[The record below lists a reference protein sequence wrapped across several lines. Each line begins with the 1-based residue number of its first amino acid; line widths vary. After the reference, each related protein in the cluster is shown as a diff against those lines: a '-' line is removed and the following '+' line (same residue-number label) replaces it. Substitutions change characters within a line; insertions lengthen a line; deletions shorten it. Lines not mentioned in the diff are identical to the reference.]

1 MKNFSRL
8 SLLAAVVATL
18 STLSVSAIAATA
30 TGQASATVLT
40 PITISPVTPLNFGT
54 LAGNASGGTVNL
66 TAAGLRTTSGT
77 VVVTPAAFSVA
88 SFKVD
93 GTGGQT
99 FAVSYPPATP
109 SLTVTNGTVTM
120 AFTVV
125 GQTSGTLSAGA
136 AGTLTF
142 PVGGTLTV
150 GASQAAGTYTGTYP
164 MTVEYN

>member
-1 MKNFSRL
+1 MKNSSRL

-40 PITISPVTPLNFGT
+40 PITISPVTALNFGT
-54 LAGNASGGTVNL
+54 LAGNASGGTVTV
-66 TAAGLRTTSGT
+66 TALNARSQVGS
-77 VVVTPAAFSVA
+77 VVFATGGFSAA

-93 GTGGQT
+93 GTGGAT
-99 FAVSYPPATP
+99 FAVTYPTVPL
-109 SLTVTNGTVTM
+109 SVTNGTVSM
-120 AFTVV
+120 PFTVT
-125 GQTSGTLSAGA
+125 GQTNGTLSGTAPSV
-136 AGTLTF
+136 GTLTF

-150 GASQAAGTYTGTYP
+150 GANQAAGTYTGSYT

>member
-54 LAGNASGGTVNL
+54 LAGNASGGTVTV
-66 TAAGLRTTSGT
+66 TALNARSQVGS
-77 VVVTPAAFSVA
+77 VVFATGGFSAA

-99 FAVSYPPATP
+99 FAVTYPTVPLSVSNGAVTMP
-109 SLTVTNGTVTM
+109 FTVT
-120 AFTVV
+120 
-125 GQTSGTLSAGA
+125 GQTTGTLSGTFPSL
-136 AGTLTF
+136 GTLTF
-142 PVGGTLTV
+142 QVGGTLTV
-150 GASQAAGTYTGTYP
+150 GANQAAGTYTGSYT

>member
-18 STLSVSAIAATA
+18 STFSVSAIAATA
-30 TGQASATVLT
+30 TGNASATVLT
-40 PITISPVTPLNFGT
+40 PITIAPVTALNFGT
-54 LAGNASGGTVNL
+54 LSGNLSGGTVTL
-66 TAAGLRTTSGT
+66 TAAGARSQIGT
-77 VVVTPAAFSVA
+77 VVFATGGFSAA

-93 GTGGQT
+93 GTGGAT
-99 FAVSYPPATP
+99 FAVTYPTVP
-109 SLTVTNGTVTM
+109 LTVSNGTVTM
-120 AFTVV
+120 PFTVS
-125 GQTSGTLSAGA
+125 GQTIGTLSGTAPSV
-136 AGTLTF
+136 GTLTF